1 MNKLSP
7 PPDLSSLLCCSL
19 FYGIVVEAVAPS
31 ADLPGLALL
40 LFARPPYIRGR
51 WRRGCRRRPWGDCL
65 WRHRRAERIW
75 KSFCVQVSDGIF
87 LGGGKAILW
96 KITISKNNGY
106 GLYLVVL
113 LLLLKDSFLVAAMAV
128 ADLFLVVAVSD
139 FADAE
144 TEDEVVAVATADF
157 TVEEPADLK

>member
-1 MNKLSP
+1 M
-7 PPDLSSLLCCSL
+7 
-19 FYGIVVEAVAPS
+19 
-31 ADLPGLALL
+31 
-40 LFARPPYIRGR
+40 
-51 WRRGCRRRPWGDCL
+51 
-65 WRHRRAERIW
+65 
-75 KSFCVQVSDGIF
+75 
-87 LGGGKAILW
+87 
-96 KITISKNNGY
+96 
-106 GLYLVVL
+106 VL